1 MKLAPILAIAAPA
14 IALTP
19 SLPARADVIELNDVI
34 VTAAG
39 HEQDTTEAP
48 ASSSVIT
55 QKELMTKPA
64 ADIGQAVGDI
74 PGVDIS
80 QTKMGNNQIS
90 IRGFSPEYTLVL
102 IDGRKQNT
110 SDGMITNGFDAGG
123 FYMPPAGAID
133 RIEVLRGPASVT
145 YGTDAVGGVVNIITK
160 KRYDKFSGSL
170 SVERKQFF
178 EDDTWGNQ
186 TGASAVLGI
195 PLKKGVASL
204 QLLGRYL
211 NRDASE
217 ILTPA
222 GKYATHSPSSGYTG
236 NLGGRLDLTINESN
250 DIYFD
255 ADYSRFEGGSMS
267 TSAYSIKNV
276 RTWEKAT
283 ATLGHTGRYR
293 IGALDSYLQFNELAF
308 VKNASSLTAQSNSRG
323 ASSAGTTSGSLSDP
337 FTNSGAW
344 TLSSKLVTPIDFGSH
359 GAMELTTGLM
369 YKYEFYNDRFTT
381 AQGSEIQG
389 KTLDQSTLAAFAE
402 GEYFINDRWIA
413 TLGGRLHWSD
423 IFGSHFA
430 PRAYLVYRPTEYLSF
445 KGGVSSGYKT
455 PAIKRLFNGEYYV
468 APAGQDTRYLS
479 SPNLKPEE
487 SWNYEI
493 SATLRDPACGK
504 LTLGAFYT
512 DFKNKLSTESLG
524 YVGNTLYKKDV
535 NLTKVRARGIE
546 LLAETA
552 KFGGFSFKT
561 GYTFT
566 DAEIRSGTPSGWTNG
581 KRPGPAF
588 VPSQP

>member
-14 IALTP
+14 IVLTP
-19 SLPARADVIELNDVI
+19 SFPARADVIELNDVI

-110 SDGMITNGFDAGG
+110 SDGMINNGFDAGG
-123 FYMPPAGAID
+123 FYMPPVGAID

-170 SVERKQFF
+170 SIERKQFF
-178 EDDTWGNQ
+178 EDDTCGNQ
-186 TGASAVLGI
+186 TGASAVLVI

-204 QLLGRYL
+204 QLRGRYL

-276 RTWEKAT
+276 RTWEKAN
-283 ATLGHTGRYR
+283 ATHGVESSFELILKLNPEYFFVLDRDVLDNELIASTRAARQKKIIYLNAAAWYLSEGGVQSMNLMLDDVA
-293 IGALDSYLQFNELAF
+293 GALGMKA
-308 VKNASSLTAQSNSRG
+308 
-323 ASSAGTTSGSLSDP
+323 
-337 FTNSGAW
+337 
-344 TLSSKLVTPIDFGSH
+344 
-359 GAMELTTGLM
+359 
-369 YKYEFYNDRFTT
+369 
-381 AQGSEIQG
+381 
-389 KTLDQSTLAAFAE
+389 
-402 GEYFINDRWIA
+402 
-413 TLGGRLHWSD
+413 
-423 IFGSHFA
+423 
-430 PRAYLVYRPTEYLSF
+430 
-445 KGGVSSGYKT
+445 
-455 PAIKRLFNGEYYV
+455 
-468 APAGQDTRYLS
+468 
-479 SPNLKPEE
+479 
-487 SWNYEI
+487 
-493 SATLRDPACGK
+493 
-504 LTLGAFYT
+504 
-512 DFKNKLSTESLG
+512 
-524 YVGNTLYKKDV
+524 
-535 NLTKVRARGIE
+535 
-546 LLAETA
+546 
-552 KFGGFSFKT
+552 
-561 GYTFT
+561 
-566 DAEIRSGTPSGWTNG
+566 
-581 KRPGPAF
+581 
-588 VPSQP
+588 